1 LTPRSAW
8 PPLLA
13 AAGLVAGLV
22 VAVSEPTLYR
32 SQVTLVIERNGRP
45 DADAGVARSY
55 AELAASDVVLRNV
68 SQKLGVPVERGR
80 LHVQAGN
87 GVVKLAYDAG
97 SRVQAA
103 RVAQQVAVDFSQA
116 VTSRFGGGGVQA
128 SVFDPPHATGRVSPH
143 ILRDAGL
150 GLLAGLVAAG
160 FAWKRWRRRT
170 LREGGRWRVSAL
182 ADAVEAAA
190 AAHPARVE
198 DWRAYIA
205 VLRAQADGDLLPYA
219 LDGVVREVFAPLL
232 PGAAGPVPTR

>member
-1 LTPRSAW
+1 MNARSAW

-32 SQVTLVIERNGRP
+32 SQVTLVIERNGQP
-45 DADAGVARSY
+45 DADATVARSY
-55 AELAASDVVLRNV
+55 AALARSDLVLRNV
-68 SQKLGVPVERGR
+68 SQKLGLPVEPGR
-80 LHVQAGN
+80 LHVKAGN
-87 GVVKLAYDAG
+87 GVVNLAYDAG

-116 VTSRFGGGGVQA
+116 VTNRFGGGGAQA
-128 SVFDPPHATGRVSPH
+128 SVFDPPHGTGRVSPH

-150 GLLAGLVAAG
+150 GLLAGLVAG
-160 FAWKRWRRRT
+160 GIAWRQGRRRT

-182 ADAVEAAA
+182 AAAVEAAA

-205 VLRAQADGDLLPYA
+205 VLRGQADGDLLPYA

-232 PGAAGPVPTR
+232 PGRQAPS